1 MAPVTIITRR
11 LGGAQAL
18 ACAALACAALPALAA
33 PENTFRPWLDSWQ
46 AAVARADSQAVAAL
60 VKTPF
65 LFEGAALD
73 RAAFVQKAW
82 PALFSSKLRACWA
95 RAKPVAEGGDITLTC
110 APYTLYFE
118 PAAGA
123 AGRGAWLLREFNADG
138 EP

>member
-1 MAPVTIITRR
+1 MASVMNMCR
-11 LGGAQAL
+11 LGGVLAL
-18 ACAALACAALPALAA
+18 ASAAMQTALAA
-33 PENTFRPWLDSWQ
+33 PEGGFRPWLEGWQ
-46 AAVARADSQAVAAL
+46 AAVARADAPTVAAS

-82 PALFSSKLRACWA
+82 PALFSSKLRACWV
-95 RAKPVAEGGDITLTC
+95 RAKPVTEGSDMTLTC

-138 EP
+138 EH